1 MLKTRLHYI
10 KRLINEGEHQ
20 HLDFKFE
27 ISDAAKIAR
36 SLVAFANTEG
46 GTLLIGVNDNGSLI
60 GIRSDEEYYMV
71 KRAAQNYC
79 KPEVFF
85 TSKEWT
91 LEGKKILEI
100 KIPVSLKLPHR
111 APDTQGR
118 YKVFVRAGDK
128 NMLAAGIQIKVW
140 KKQQAKE
147 AVQITFNQLVK
158 DLLAL
163 IESTPGLSVQELKAR
178 LNLSKYE
185 AEELLSDLIV
195 MRVIRMEN
203 MGKDFV
209 FHRKE

>member
-1 MLKTRLHYI
+1 MIQTRLHHI
-10 KRLINEGEHQ
+10 KRLIKEGEHQ

-79 KPEVFF
+79 KPEVSF

-100 KIPVSLKLPHR
+100 KIPVSLNLPHR
-111 APDTQGR
+111 APDTQGS
-118 YKVFVRAGDK
+118 YKVFVRAGDQ
-128 NMLAAGIQIKVW
+128 NMLASGIQIKVW
-140 KKQQAKE
+140 KKQQARE

-158 DLLAL
+158 DLLAHV
-163 IESTPGLSVQELKAR
+163 ESTPGLSFQEIKAR

>member
-1 MLKTRLHYI
+1 
-10 KRLINEGEHQ
+10 
-20 HLDFKFE
+20 
-27 ISDAAKIAR
+27 
-36 SLVAFANTEG
+36 
-46 GTLLIGVNDNGSLI
+46 
-60 GIRSDEEYYMV
+60 
-71 KRAAQNYC
+71 
-79 KPEVFF
+79 
-85 TSKEWT
+85 
-91 LEGKKILEI
+91 
-100 KIPVSLKLPHR
+100 
-111 APDTQGR
+111 
-118 YKVFVRAGDK
+118 
-128 NMLAAGIQIKVW
+128 MLAAGIQIKVW